1 MLNEANKKLLIKISI
16 LAGTFLVIIAILA
29 SSIILSRSFYQN
41 GLRQNCQ
48 AVLDEVYPK
57 SYKTGQYVD
66 LKSGQNF
73 SAACFKTRNLKN
85 GESDYY
91 AVIVRIPSITGAVP
105 AVYLYSK
112 RTGTIFVSYAIE
124 NGKASNVMDA
134 NFSSSSILYWQSR
147 IEDMLTKSGAL
158 K

>member
-1 MLNEANKKLLIKISI
+1 MLSEANKKLLIKISI
-16 LAGTFLVIIAILA
+16 LAGTFLVIFAILA

-48 AVLDEVYPK
+48 AVLDDVYPK
-57 SYKTGQYVD
+57 SYKTGEYVD

-73 SAACFKTRNLKN
+73 SAACFKAKNVKN
-85 GESDYY
+85 GESEYY
-91 AVIVRIPSITGAVP
+91 VVIVRIPSITGAVP
-105 AVYLYSK
+105 AIYLYSK

-124 NGKASNVMDA
+124 NGKAGKVMDA
-134 NFSSSSILYWQSR
+134 DFSSSSILYWQSR
-147 IEDMLTKSGAL
+147 IEEMLIKSGAL